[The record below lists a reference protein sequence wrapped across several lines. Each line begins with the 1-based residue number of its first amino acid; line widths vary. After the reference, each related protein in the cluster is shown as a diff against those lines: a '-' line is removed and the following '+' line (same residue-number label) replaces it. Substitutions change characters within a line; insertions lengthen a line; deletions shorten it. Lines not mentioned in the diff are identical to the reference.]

1 MHSCSLEVYQTE
13 PVYIHSK
20 EIDKLWV
27 PWEPKLH
34 SETLSQKHWKKS
46 LIIQP
51 VIFFNWSTRKSST
64 VPSTF
69 NSHFLFSLFCF
80 PPKSNVSHWFPLLH
94 SHGSRF
100 CLLHFSRSVL
110 YCCNAT
116 INNVKPMKKQI
127 YLPWFVILLFFHFF
141 HTNHSFPPS
150 SLPVS
155 SPHLQSIPPYTPPF
169 RKRQTSTKHFM
180 VFEATNLLP
189 RCCRLVIIA
198 YVITW

>member
-13 PVYIHSK
+13 PVHIYSE

-27 PWEPKLH
+27 PKLH
-34 SETLSQKHWKKS
+34 SETLSQKHWKKY

-127 YLPWFVILLFFHFF
+127 YLSWFVILLFFHFF
-141 HTNHSFPPS
+141 IPITVFLPPLFLFPPPTS
-150 SLPVS
+150 NLF
-155 SPHLQSIPPYTPPF
+155 PYT
-169 RKRQTSTKHFM
+169 
-180 VFEATNLLP
+180 LLLLERGKP
-189 RCCRLVIIA
+189 QQNISWFLRLQIC
-198 YVITW
+198 